1 MSQFFEGDPKS
12 WQGLVGWAGLGAL
25 AALLALGVGTIFP
38 SIIPAR
44 ASQSR
49 L

>member
-1 MSQFFEGDPKS
+1 MEIFEGDPKTAK
-12 WQGLVGWAGLGAL
+12 GLVGWVLLGMIGS
-25 AALLALGVGTIFP
+25 LLALGVGTIFP

-44 ASQSR
+44 ASSTH

>member
-1 MSQFFEGDPKS
+1 MEIFEGDPKTAK
-12 WQGLVGWAGLGAL
+12 GLVGWVLLGTIAS
-25 AALLALGVGTIFP
+25 LLALGVGTLFP

-44 ASQSR
+44 AAQTH

>member
-1 MSQFFEGDPKS
+1 MQIFEGDPKT
-12 WQGLVGWAGLGAL
+12 WKGLVGWVGLGAF

-44 ASQSR
+44 ATQAK